1 MRVVLFAPRVGQR
14 LDGELV
20 RVGADGHMALLVH
33 GLFNATVFAAAG
45 AAGRAAGSRVR
56 FVVRELQVADG
67 LLSMIGDEAGA
78 APPRKRARDGDGG
91 DDGGDD
97 GAGSEKK
104 KSKRGR

>member
-1 MRVVLFAPRVGQR
+1 
-14 LDGELV
+14 
-20 RVGADGHMALLVH
+20 MALLVH

-78 APPRKRARDGDGG
+78 APPRKRARGD
-91 DDGGDD
+91 DDGGD
-97 GAGSEKK
+97 GAGSKKKK
-104 KSKRGR
+104 KSKRGDKDRQRGRGTVAD